1 MDQPTVDS
9 EGARRGRL
17 WLWLLSVSCLNF
29 QSTST
34 ALQLHFHGPSTAL
47 PRHFHGPSSALPW
60 KEIYIYIYTFN
71 NIGDSIRFGR
81 EFKCLPY
88 ADLLLIIF
96 KLSSYAFEE
105 TVHILQ
111 MNGLIGCVPVLDRLL
126 TFYFPHK
133 IQLNEDF
140 LCYTISTMQY

>member
-1 MDQPTVDS
+1 M
-9 EGARRGRL
+9 
-17 WLWLLSVSCLNF
+17 
-29 QSTST
+29 
-34 ALQLHFHGPSTAL
+34 ALQQLFHGTSMAL
-47 PRHFHGPSSALPW
+47 PRHFHG
-60 KEIYIYIYTFN
+60 KKYIYIYTFN
-71 NIGDSIRFGR
+71 NICDSIRFGR

-126 TFYFPHK
+126 TFYFPHN
-133 IQLNEDF
+133 ILLNEDF
-140 LCYTISTMQY
+140 LCYTKYYVVLSLINLYFFRNWIFPILKRTRIGFQSYKNISVADHHCY